1 MEGNVEIDGST
12 STVRRM
18 DANGNGLFTD
28 QTDRIWIDLNRNGD
42 WEIDEQFK
50 QKPIMLVGQSRF
62 RVRVDSKEST
72 FNMLPVNDTGT
83 VKLNLPLADPNA
95 KIERLQVTF
104 SGADG
109 SGFTLNGLQRITVP
123 AGEYEI
129 TNVSI
134 VVSKTKT
141 NVSRSFVFTKRGQ
154 PVGAGRKIS
163 IEKDADIELN
173 PIGKLRLVANA
184 KPLVGKDGTLV
195 VGLGLYTVD
204 GLAVSHSDTGVRDGQ
219 LHGNRESEVE
229 TRVRNL
235 DREVIGGA
243 TSGFY

>member
-1 MEGNVEIDGST
+1 
-12 STVRRM
+12 
-18 DANGNGLFTD
+18 
-28 QTDRIWIDLNRNGD
+28 
-42 WEIDEQFK
+42 
-50 QKPIMLVGQSRF
+50 MLVGQSRF
-62 RVRVDSKEST
+62 RVRADSREST

-141 NVSRSFVFTKRGQ
+141 KVSRSFVFTQRGQ

-163 IEKDADIELN
+163 IEKDANIELN

-184 KPLVGKDGTLV
+184 KPFVGEDGTLV

-204 GLAVSHSDTGVRDGQ
+204 GLAVSHSDSGVPKGQ
-219 LHGNRESEVE
+219 LHGNREAEVE

-235 DREVIGGA
+235 AKEVIGGA